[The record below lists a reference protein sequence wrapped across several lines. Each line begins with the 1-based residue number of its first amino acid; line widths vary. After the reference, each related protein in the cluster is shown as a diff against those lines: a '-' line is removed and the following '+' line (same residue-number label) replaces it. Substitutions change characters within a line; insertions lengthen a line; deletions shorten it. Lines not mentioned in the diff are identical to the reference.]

1 MSLLKSIIKNQLKKI
16 YRRPLIVKDI
26 SYKDQ
31 DKLTALKRF
40 EGTEITFM
48 DINLNVVDNTT
59 FIASYLEIFRDEVYK
74 FETKNPNPIMI
85 DCGANIGLATI
96 YLKKKYPN
104 ATVIAFEPDP
114 RIFNAMQKNIQSF
127 QLENVTCLNKA
138 VSTTDGFL
146 NFNVEGGHSGKL
158 SNDES
163 NQHIK
168 VEAIRL
174 KSFLQKY
181 QAITFLKI
189 DIEGHEKELIPDIA
203 EELKKVEFL
212 FLEYHSFLNESQ
224 CLDEILMHIK
234 NAGFRYYIQESC
246 PKPNPFFGQEMFSN
260 MDCLVNIFCYRN

>member
-1 MSLLKSIIKNQLKKI
+1 MGLLKLIIKNQLKKI

-48 DINLNVVDNTT
+48 NVNLNVVDNTT

-96 YLKKKYPN
+96 YLKKKYPK
-104 ATVIAFEPDP
+104 ATVVAFEPDP
-114 RIFNAMQKNIQSF
+114 TIFNAMQRNVKAF
-127 QLENVTCLNKA
+127 QLENVTCLNQA
-138 VSTTDGFL
+138 VSTIEGFL
-146 NFNVEGGHSGKL
+146 NFNVEGGHSGRL
-158 SNDES
+158 SNNES
-163 NQHIK
+163 IQHVK

-189 DIEGHEKELIPDIA
+189 DIEGHEKDLIPDIA
-203 EELKKVEFL
+203 EELKKVAFL
-212 FLEYHSFLNESQ
+212 FLEYHSFLDESQ
-224 CLDEILMHIK
+224 TLGEILIHLK
-234 NAGFRYYIQESC
+234 NAGFRYHIQESC
-246 PKPNPFFGQEMFSN
+246 DKPNPFYGKEIFTN
-260 MDCLVNIFCYRN
+260 MDCLVNIFCFRN